1 MRPKVCLVA
10 GRFGNEVTKTV
21 VIIMRGFVVSQCARV
36 EKRGSPVVREGSM
49 TRQVLRARRGGAE
62 AREGSCGEDD
72 KTGSA
77 RRTGDGWFLLEL
89 LDDDATTC
97 AKASYNAASVFNQV
111 RAAQTSLRRA
121 RPRVPR
127 GANDELSR

>member
-1 MRPKVCLVA
+1 M
-10 GRFGNEVTKTV
+10 
-21 VIIMRGFVVSQCARV
+21 
-36 EKRGSPVVREGSM
+36 REGWGS
-49 TRQVLRARRGGAE
+49 RQNLRARRGGTV
-62 AREGSCGEDD
+62 AREGSCEEEDE
-72 KTGSA
+72 TGSA
-77 RRTGDGWFLLEL
+77 RRTGDVGFLLEL